1 MSPPFFPYYATTSSP
16 RAPLLLTTS
25 SPRAPLLRRWPGAQ
39 FGFLEP
45 RSDRNPPRI
54 QRREVGLGIAREAHE
69 KSRPIVG
76 RGEAPAADRFLLD
89 LADFVQTVERE
100 TLAAAER
107 LPIQQVEV
115 VLVRVLA
122 IVAHHLD
129 HHDLSALVAV
139 AEGDQV

>member
-1 MSPPFFPYYATTSSP
+1 MSPPFFRYYATTWSP
-16 RAPLLLTTS
+16 GAPLLLTTS

-89 LADFVQTVERE
+89 LAAFVQNVKRKTPP
-100 TLAAAER
+100 TPPPPPIHQPQLLSLR
-107 LPIQQVEV
+107 L
-115 VLVRVLA
+115 
-122 IVAHHLD
+122 
-129 HHDLSALVAV
+129 
-139 AEGDQV
+139 